1 VRPKIGVVAD
11 EPGAYLEVKDP
22 QVLSSTA
29 SRPTRSQH
37 NIEKEP
43 TMASTNR
50 IQILVGID
58 FTDTSA
64 SALYFALSFA
74 EKTGAQLHLAHF
86 VAGDVTAPIDLG
98 MNLPPELPEAHEARQ
113 RLERMRAMIGGKL
126 DVQLHLRIGE
136 PVDGL
141 LRLVRELRPDMVIV
155 GRHNRGPIGRA
166 LLGSVSTRLAKRCPV
181 PVLLAPLAGTE
192 KDLEPLPEDAPV
204 VDPALPAVGHGAAE
218 DEERVTGGETAVS
231 GVGVNPPGAS
241 GYDVNP
247 ELRVR
252 Y

>member
-1 VRPKIGVVAD
+1 
-11 EPGAYLEVKDP
+11 
-22 QVLSSTA
+22 
-29 SRPTRSQH
+29 
-37 NIEKEP
+37 
-43 TMASTNR
+43 MASQNR

-58 FTDTSA
+58 FTDTA
-64 SALYFALSFA
+64 ATALYFALSFA
-74 EKTGAQLHLAHF
+74 ERTGAQLHLAHF
-86 VAGDVTAPIDLG
+86 VAGDVAAPVDLG
-98 MNLPPELPEAHEARQ
+98 MNLPAELPEAQDARL
-113 RLERMRAMIGGKL
+113 RLERMRAMIGSKI

-155 GRHNRGPIGRA
+155 GRHSRGSIGRA

-181 PVLLAPLAGTE
+181 PVLLAPLSGTE
-192 KDLEPLPEDAPV
+192 KDLEPLPEDAPAI
-204 VDPALPAVGHGAAE
+204 DPALPAVGHGVVTEAE
-218 DEERVTGGETAVS
+218 DRITGSDPVVS
-231 GVGVNPPGAS
+231 GVGVNPPGSS